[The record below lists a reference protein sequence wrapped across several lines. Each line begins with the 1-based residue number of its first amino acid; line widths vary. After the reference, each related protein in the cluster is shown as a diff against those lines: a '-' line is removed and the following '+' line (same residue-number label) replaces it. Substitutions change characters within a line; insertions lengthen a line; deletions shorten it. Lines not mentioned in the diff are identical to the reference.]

1 MSFFKKTLLPTLF
14 ILFSIS
20 LSAQVYNYED
30 GEGPVP
36 PDSIGGLYFGL
47 NLGGYWANA
56 NTAYIYAGY
65 GYDRGGA
72 ILSFSSAWLNRAIQG
87 DPIAEDRT
95 STAVGLAPGEWQFTE
110 SDMPGTMTFSGS
122 FMYGGHVRYM
132 FNADFGVYLEVNG
145 TNPVTVGQFTIE
157 DLTATNPDPSRNQ
170 RFRTFGIRGEEQR
183 LMVNMGLHKVLMRE
197 SMEAQGKSTTI
208 LPYFDAGVNM
218 TFVKFEENIIDL
230 GSSVG
235 TVDLTIFYNQQSQFV
250 DQANL
255 LTGVGFGAFAGAG
268 GQIRLARKFTIDI
281 GYVASFEQI
290 KLGEVNER
298 GIQHQAVFKAIY
310 MI

>member
-1 MSFFKKTLLPTLF
+1 MSLFKNSLLPILF
-14 ILFSIS
+14 ILFATT

-36 PDSIGGLYFGL
+36 ADSVGGFYFGL

-56 NTAYIYAGY
+56 NTAYIYGGY

-72 ILSFSSAWLNRAIQG
+72 ILPFSTSWLNRAIQG
-87 DPIAEDRT
+87 DVTARNRT
-95 STAVGLAPGEWQFTE
+95 STAMGLAPGEWQFTE
-110 SDMPGTMTFSGS
+110 SDMPGPMSFTGS

-132 FNADFGVYLEVNG
+132 FNVDFGVFLEFNG
-145 TNPVTVGQFTIE
+145 TNPVTIGQFTIE
-157 DLTATNPDPSRNQ
+157 DLTATNPDPSQNQ
-170 RFRTFGIRGEEQR
+170 RLRTFGIRGEEQR
-183 LMVNMGLHKVLMRE
+183 LMINMGLHKVMFRE
-197 SMEAQGKSTTI
+197 SREAQGKSTTV

-218 TFVKFEENIIDL
+218 TFVKFEENFIDL

-235 TVDLTIFYNQQSQFV
+235 TVDLTIFFNQQGQYI

-255 LTGVGFGAFAGAG
+255 LTGVGFGAFAGTG

-298 GIQHQAVFKAIY
+298 GIQHQAIFKAIY